1 MNYSDTL
8 AGRHCPLQV
17 YIESL
22 QLLLDGVETPVELL
36 GEGDGHRA
44 CIEP

>member
-1 MNYSDTL
+1 MSYSDTL
-8 AGRHCPLQV
+8 AERHCPLQM
-17 YIESL
+17 YMESL
-22 QLLLDGVETPVELL
+22 QLLLDGVKELVESL